1 MSSLPIPT
9 TTPSEL
15 IPSATLPL
23 SSSSSSRATSS
34 AAATP
39 RNNSRA
45 SHHLLSGGLSGLSS
59 AIVLQP
65 LDLLKTRMQQAS
77 NGSVKRKRISGVFRQ
92 VLKDD
97 GVLGLWRGTV
107 PTLVRNVPGVAI
119 YFYSLSSIRNRLSM
133 IPYFSIP
140 VRIPLSASK
149 SELATGGGRSRSA
162 IVKLSSGGN
171 LVAGAIART
180 SVGFV
185 LSPITVIKA
194 RFESNHYKDYHSIP
208 GALASLW
215 RTNGLRGFF
224 QGFTATAFRDAPYA
238 GLYLVFYEKWKDFAG
253 KIHGVPNAALHSG
266 SGIMAAT
273 LATVLTSPADVL
285 KTRMQVNPTE
295 HPSIRKAM
303 SRVIEERGAMGFFS
317 GTSLRISRKAA
328 SAAIGWTVYEGLLI
342 FLRDRDRERERL
354 GGKLV

>member
-1 MSSLPIPT
+1 MSTLPIPT

-15 IPSATLPL
+15 IPGPPLP
-23 SSSSSSRATSS
+23 SSSSSSSSLSTTTSS
-34 AAATP
+34 PVTAK
-39 RNNSRA
+39 NGSRA
-45 SHHLLSGGLSGLSS
+45 SHHLLSGALSGLSS

-65 LDLLKTRMQQAS
+65 LDLLKTRVQQAS
-77 NGSVKRKRISGVFRQ
+77 NGSSKRKRIGGVVRQ

-119 YFYSLSSIRNRLSM
+119 YFYSLSSIRNRLSL

-140 VRIPLSASK
+140 LVSPLLPPSS
-149 SELATGGGRSRSA
+149 ATGSKSRSA

-194 RFESNHYKDYHSIP
+194 RFESNHYKQYHSIP
-208 GALASLW
+208 GALLSLW

-238 GLYLVFYEKWKDFAG
+238 GLYLVFYEKWKDFVG

-295 HPSIRKAM
+295 HPTIRKAIT
-303 SRVIEERGAMGFFS
+303 RVIQERGATGFFS

-342 FLRDRDRERERL
+342 FLRDRDNARERIAE
-354 GGKLV
+354 KLV